1 MSDRGE
7 STMKKSRVLW
17 VVVAIATVAITLA
30 SGSAVAQGSETGMSG
45 AGELSFPDGATFD
58 GIQLSGLELG
68 TGASIASNGS
78 ATGRLFAVLLGTS
91 TLGQPQQIDVDG
103 KIDSGSMGSN
113 GSATLSGSATVDMG
127 QNSVP
132 IEVPFTAT
140 ATTESLL
147 LKLGTSL
154 LPSATLTAGSI
165 TIE

>member
-1 MSDRGE
+1 
-7 STMKKSRVLW
+7 MKRSRVLW
-17 VVVAIATVAITLA
+17 VAVAIVGVSITLA
-30 SGSAVAQGSETGMSG
+30 SGAALGQGDDTGVAG
-45 AGELSFPDGATFD
+45 AGELSFPAGATFD

-68 TGASIASNGS
+68 TGAAIASNGS

-103 KIDSGSMGSN
+103 AIDSGSIGSD
-113 GSATLSGSATVDMG
+113 GSATLSGSATMDMG
-127 QNSVP
+127 PGSVP
-132 IEVPFTAT
+132 IDVPFTVT
-140 ATTESLL
+140 ATTESVL